1 MSTDRGLRATT
12 LAVAVLA
19 AGSLAFAP
27 ETATTVSDGPFVF
40 WEPDGRARVV
50 ALCDG
55 EKVERVVEA
64 AEGFTLNVPCLGLPA
79 VRIEAD
85 PPVPEDAEFTGVKRF
100 LAIGDVHGEY
110 DAALALLRAAGV
122 VDDEH
127 RWAFGD
133 GHVIF
138 NGDVLDRGARVTES
152 LWLIYRL
159 EQEARKAGGRVHM
172 VLGNHELMALGGDLR
187 YVVAQYL
194 QGVVPA
200 RGMTYP
206 QLFGPETELGRWL
219 RTRNTIVKING
230 LLFAHA
236 GVSSDVAG
244 LDLSIDEINAL
255 VRKGFDVKGDQ
266 LKSDPTLHLLRGVR
280 GPLWYRGYFM
290 AISGYETATA
300 DEIQSVLDRFGAKRV
315 VVAHT
320 TVEQIGPIHGGL
332 VIAIDVPMSD
342 DAGAQ
347 GLLWTDGQFFA
358 VESRGQRRKI
368 QLD

>member
-1 MSTDRGLRATT
+1 M
-12 LAVAVLA
+12 AVLA
-19 AGSLAFAP
+19 GGSLAFAP
-27 ETATTVSDGPFVF
+27 DVATTVSDGPFVF

-64 AEGFTLNVPCLGLPA
+64 AGGFTLNVPCLGLPA

-85 PPVPEDAEFTGVKRF
+85 PPVPDAAEFTGVQRF

-122 VDDEH
+122 VDNEY

-133 GHVIF
+133 GHVVF

-159 EQEARKAGGRVHM
+159 EREARRTGGRVHL

-187 YVVAQYL
+187 YVVDKYL
-194 QGVVPA
+194 KDVVPVL
-200 RGMTYP
+200 GMEYP

-219 RTRNTIVKING
+219 RTRNTLVKING

-236 GVSSDVAG
+236 GVSSDVAE
-244 LDLSIDEINAL
+244 LDLSIDEINTL
-255 VRKGFDVKGDQ
+255 VRRGFDVKRGD
-266 LKSDPTLHLLRGVR
+266 LESDPTLHLLRGVR

-290 AISGYETATA
+290 GISGYDLATV
-300 DEIQSVLDRFGAKRV
+300 DEIQSVLDRFGAKCV

-320 TVEQIGPIHGGL
+320 TVVEIGPSHGGR

-342 DAGAQ
+342 DVGAQ
-347 GLLWTDGQFFA
+347 GLLFTEGQFFA
-358 VESRGQRRKI
+358 VDSRGQRRKI
-368 QLD
+368 QID